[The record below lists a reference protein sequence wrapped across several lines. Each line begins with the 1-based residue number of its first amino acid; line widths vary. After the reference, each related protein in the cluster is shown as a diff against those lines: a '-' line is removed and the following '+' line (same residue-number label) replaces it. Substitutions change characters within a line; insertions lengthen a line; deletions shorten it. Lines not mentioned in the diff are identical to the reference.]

1 MRQQRKSISEDL
13 RDKHLIAI
21 EIEKFLLDHNNL
33 KSLINLTIVREND
46 GFEVEGFEKFSIDES
61 SIVKIDGDEIMFRF
75 QGTGDVRYN
84 EPASKIKTIKSVN
97 FGGVAQIEAAYTHG
111 RMYVSALQITALS

>member
-84 EPASKIKTIKSVN
+84 EPASKIKTIKQAN
-97 FGGVAQIEAAYTHG
+97 FGGVAQIEAANIHG